1 MPSIAIFSI
10 KCMYL
15 FDTCNDSVQLARC
28 IAPEQPRHAGFGGS
42 EPRMGCNDVSSP
54 LWLMIR
60 RLSAMLLP
68 SSMMPLL
75 LLFVRGGGSGKVG
88 LV

>member
-15 FDTCNDSVQLARC
+15 FDTCNDSVQLATNN
-28 IAPEQPRHAGFGGS
+28 AEQPRLAGFGGS
-42 EPRMGCNDVSSP
+42 EPRVGCNDVSSP

-60 RLSAMLLP
+60 RLWADAILP
-68 SSMMPLL
+68 SSMMPLAAKS
-75 LLFVRGGGSGKVG
+75 RGGGSGKVG